1 MAKMAEQKKIAVAP
15 SKTPI
20 GELATLPS
28 EIARETIK
36 RMASERIPP
45 TPEHY
50 QRIYNQIAQIPQTET
65 LILALRKALKTL
77 NNDTTE
83 HTKWIKS
90 WDKLLVDAD
99 YSALPELLSSG
110 MSTKVAESKVWPDT
124 IRVLLKTWSNHQSGL
139 TQQQKKESLE
149 RVLIN
154 FGKDPQL
161 PQKIQIMTKSWSEY
175 SHSSGAWLV
184 STDDEVVE
192 ASVVEA
198 SVVETSSPE
207 ISVLKNSSNKLILNE
222 LKNEFDAVVLT
233 ADTKGFNEAFK
244 ILQFLLLES
253 LKYGLVV
260 RLDGYP
266 DLKTETQDI
275 FASVEKAKKLIEW
288 QMIASQFKK
297 LLVHIRLIDSEEDAI
312 KNELLGL
319 LKLLIENISELVSDD
334 MWLQGQI
341 SVIKTIISSPLEK
354 VLIQDA
360 QKSLKEVIFRQ
371 GTLKHSLSEAKQSFK
386 QMISVFVQR
395 LGMMSDSTGSY
406 QNKIDGY
413 SKKLSSTDD
422 ITQISSI
429 VENLMLDTR
438 MVQADIIRSRED
450 LLKQQEIAKAA
461 EEKIRTLELEL
472 NNLSEKVRIDE
483 LTGALN
489 RKGLDDA
496 FVREFSWAQRGKN
509 SLSVMLLDIDNFKQF
524 NDTYGHDVG
533 DKILQHLASAVK
545 QCVRP
550 IDVVARYGGEE
561 FVILLPNTDIENAVE
576 AGIRLQREL
585 TKKFFMHNNERLLV
599 SFSAGVAL
607 YRAGEDQSAVIQR
620 ADKAMYRAKERGK
633 NCVISEND

>member
-1 MAKMAEQKKIAVAP
+1 MSLIAFKNETDAVAL
-15 SKTPI
+15 S
-20 GELATLPS
+20 GD
-28 EIARETIK
+28 
-36 RMASERIPP
+36 
-45 TPEHY
+45 
-50 QRIYNQIAQIPQTET
+50 TE
-65 LILALRKALKTL
+65 
-77 NNDTTE
+77 
-83 HTKWIKS
+83 
-90 WDKLLVDAD
+90 
-99 YSALPELLSSG
+99 
-110 MSTKVAESKVWPDT
+110 
-124 IRVLLKTWSNHQSGL
+124 
-139 TQQQKKESLE
+139 
-149 RVLIN
+149 
-154 FGKDPQL
+154 
-161 PQKIQIMTKSWSEY
+161 
-175 SHSSGAWLV
+175 
-184 STDDEVVE
+184 
-192 ASVVEA
+192 
-198 SVVETSSPE
+198 
-207 ISVLKNSSNKLILNE
+207 
-222 LKNEFDAVVLT
+222 
-233 ADTKGFNEAFK
+233 GFNEAFK
-244 ILQFLLLES
+244 TLQSLLLES

-288 QMIASQFKK
+288 QMIASQFKN
-297 LLVHIRLIDSEEDAI
+297 LLVRIRLIDSEEDAI

-319 LKLLIENISELVSDD
+319 LELLIENISELVSDD
-334 MWLQGQI
+334 KWLQGQI

-354 VLIQDA
+354 ALIQDA

-406 QNKIDGY
+406 QNKIEGY

-429 VENLMLDTR
+429 VESLMLDTR
-438 MVQADIIRSRED
+438 MVQANIVRSRED
-450 LLKQQEIAKAA
+450 LLKQQKIAEVA

-472 NNLSEKVRIDE
+472 NNLSEKVRIDQ
-483 LTGALN
+483 LTGVLN
-489 RKGLDDA
+489 RRGLDDA
-496 FVREFSWAQRGKN
+496 FIREFSWAQRGKN
-509 SLSVMLLDIDNFKQF
+509 NLSVMLLDIDNFKQF

-533 DKILQHLASAVK
+533 DKVLQHLASAVK

-561 FVILLPNTDIENAVE
+561 FVILLPNTTIENAVE

-585 TKKFFMHNNERLLV
+585 TKKFFMHNNKRLLV

-633 NCVISEND
+633 NRVISEND

>member
-1 MAKMAEQKKIAVAP
+1 MAKMAEQKKIAAVP
-15 SKTPI
+15 SKSPI
-20 GELATLPS
+20 GALATLPS

-65 LILALRKALKTL
+65 LILALSKALKTL
-77 NNDTTE
+77 QNDTTE

-90 WDKLLVDAD
+90 WDKLVVDAD

-110 MSTKVAESKVWPDT
+110 MSTKVAESKLWPDT
-124 IRVLLKTWSNHQSGL
+124 IRVLLKTWSSHQSGL

-161 PQKIQIMTKSWSEY
+161 PQKIQTMTKSWSEY
-175 SHSSGAWLV
+175 SNSSGV
-184 STDDEVVE
+184 SLASMVDEVVE
-192 ASVVEA
+192 
-198 SVVETSSPE
+198 TSALE
-207 ISVLKNSSNKLILNE
+207 ISVLETSSKPLSLIAF
-222 LKNEFDAVVLT
+222 KNETDAVALSG
-233 ADTKGFNEAFK
+233 DTEGFNEAFK
-244 ILQFLLLES
+244 TLQSLLLES

-288 QMIASQFKK
+288 QMIASQFKN
-297 LLVHIRLIDSEEDAI
+297 LLVRIRLIDSEEDAI

-334 MWLQGQI
+334 KWLQGQI
-341 SVIKTIISSPLEK
+341 SIIKTIISSPLEK

-406 QNKIDGY
+406 QNKIEGY

-429 VENLMLDTR
+429 VESLMLDTR
-438 MVQADIIRSRED
+438 MVQANIVRSRED
-450 LLKQQEIAKAA
+450 LLKQQKIAEVA

-472 NNLSEKVRIDE
+472 NNLSEKVRIDQ
-483 LTGALN
+483 LTGVLN
-489 RKGLDDA
+489 RRGLDDA
-496 FVREFSWAQRGKN
+496 FIREFSWAQRGKN
-509 SLSVMLLDIDNFKQF
+509 NLSVMLLDIDNFKQF

-533 DKILQHLASAVK
+533 DKVLQHLASAVK
-545 QCVRP
+545 QCIRP

-561 FVILLPNTDIENAVE
+561 FVILLPNTTIENAVE

-585 TKKFFMHNNERLLV
+585 TKKFFMHNNKRLLV

-633 NCVISEND
+633 NRVISEND

>member
-1 MAKMAEQKKIAVAP
+1 MAKMAEQQKIAAAP
-15 SKTPI
+15 SKSPI
-20 GELATLPS
+20 GALATLPS
-28 EIARETIK
+28 EVARETIK

-50 QRIYNQIAQIPQTET
+50 LRIYNQIAQIPQTET
-65 LILALRKALKTL
+65 LILALSKALKTL
-77 NNDTTE
+77 QNDTTE

-90 WDKLLVDAD
+90 WDKLVVDAD

-110 MSTKVAESKVWPDT
+110 MSTKVAESKLWPDT
-124 IRVLLKTWSNHQSGL
+124 IRVLLKTWSSHQAGL

-161 PQKIQIMTKSWSEY
+161 PQKIQTMTKSWSEY
-175 SHSSGAWLV
+175 SNSSGV
-184 STDDEVVE
+184 SLASMVDEVVE
-192 ASVVEA
+192 
-198 SVVETSSPE
+198 TSALE
-207 ISVLKNSSNKLILNE
+207 ISVLETSSKPLSLIAF
-222 LKNEFDAVVLT
+222 KNETDAVALSG
-233 ADTKGFNEAFK
+233 DTEGFNEAFK
-244 ILQFLLLES
+244 TLQSLLLES

-266 DLKTETQDI
+266 DLKTEAQDI

-288 QMIASQFKK
+288 QMIASQFKH
-297 LLVHIRLIDSEEDAI
+297 LLVRVRLIDSEEDAI

-334 MWLQGQI
+334 KWLQGQI
-341 SVIKTIISSPLEK
+341 SVIKTIIASPLEK
-354 VLIQDA
+354 ALIQDA
-360 QKSLKEVIFRQ
+360 QRSLKEVIFRQ

-386 QMISVFVQR
+386 QMITMFVQR

-406 QNKIDGY
+406 QNKIEGY
-413 SKKLSSTDD
+413 SKKLSITDD

-429 VENLMLDTR
+429 VESLMLDTR
-438 MVQADIIRSRED
+438 MVQADIVRSRED

-472 NNLSEKVRIDE
+472 NNLSEKVRIDQ
-483 LTGALN
+483 LTGVLN
-489 RKGLDDA
+489 RRGLDDA
-496 FVREFSWAQRGKN
+496 FIREFSWAQRGKN
-509 SLSVMLLDIDNFKQF
+509 NLSVMLLDIDNFKQF

-533 DKILQHLASAVK
+533 DKVLQHLASAVK

-561 FVILLPNTDIENAVE
+561 FVILLPNTAIENAVE

-585 TKKFFMHNNERLLV
+585 TKKFFMHNNKRLLV

-633 NCVISEND
+633 NRVISEND